1 MSPCSPL
8 GVAIPPPEGR
18 SVPLLSLLGR
28 SVSLLSPLQ
37 PLGFTIVSPKVARF
51 RHCPSPL
58 PLRSASC
65 SVSPLSPRRPLGS
78 ARSRCALFFLHSQHP
93 GYHLCVCTVQEPPR
107 VYSSSLRIWAE
118 PADATQREEGSPP
131 ACRQVPLGRAAH
143 FSFCLMHTLNIIGA
157 FLLYSSLVVCAPAR
171 CVSGRSPQTQRR
183 ESRDTRSDRAASHHL
198 WRCLACPFCVEP
210 PFFMPLVVGL
220 SISAQVR
227 FRCPACAPLPRAA
240 SALLFPFAPL
250 PPGGLAPLA
259 AELDVGAGRLVVA
272 AVCCC
277 HFRMRARRR
286 CFCS

>member
-1 MSPCSPL
+1 LNALHWMHSSRVDSRGL
-8 GVAIPPPEGR
+8 Y
-18 SVPLLSLLGR
+18 
-28 SVSLLSPLQ
+28 
-37 PLGFTIVSPKVARF
+37 
-51 RHCPSPL
+51 
-58 PLRSASC
+58 SAH
-65 SVSPLSPRRPLGS
+65 
-78 ARSRCALFFLHSQHP
+78 FFLHSLHT
-93 GYHLCVCTVQEPPR
+93 GHHLRVCPVQEPRR

-118 PADATQREEGSPP
+118 PADATQRKEGSPP
-131 ACRQVPLGRAAH
+131 ACRQVPLGRVAH

-198 WRCLACPFCVEP
+198 QRWLACPFCVEP
-210 PFFMPLVVGL
+210 PFFMPWLVGL

-240 SALLFPFAPL
+240 SALLFPFAPW